1 MQGKTI
7 SSYPLTSTR
16 VSGVSRTATTTSVK
30 EVAGT
35 AMSIHLA
42 PYMALSNSSCVIH
55 NTHSKFQLV
64 FNSVLQEQRQL
75 WQMFPFFL
83 RIYLMLLNHPEKED
97 INGSVP
103 ASS

>member
-16 VSGVSRTATTTSVK
+16 VSVVSWTATTTSVK

-35 AMSIHLA
+35 AMLVHLA
-42 PYMALSNSSCVIH
+42 PYGLIQLSCVIH
-55 NTHSKFQLV
+55 NTTPNSGTV
-64 FNSVLQEQRQL
+64 FNCVLEEQRQL
-75 WQMFPFFL
+75 WQLFPFFL

-97 INGSVP
+97 VNGSVQ